1 MVVSKCKNEWEIE
14 LYSSWILLCTWFPLL
29 WAIIWVGLHNS
40 GAWKL
45 DSGITKGRSYVKLSS
60 LRFVTFRGTHF
71 RDFAVWGVSWW
82 KARVVCFMAGWDL
95 GLGDMALALSGL
107 WAVGGRGGLLD
118 CAQKWEHGARAPR
131 LPRFILLV
139 SFSYTVLV
147 VSILDIWGRFGS
159 PE

>member
-1 MVVSKCKNEWEIE
+1 M
-14 LYSSWILLCTWFPLL
+14 
-29 WAIIWVGLHNS
+29 GLHNS

-95 GLGDMALALSGL
+95 GLGGMALALSGL
-107 WAVGGRGGLLD
+107 WAVGGGGGFW
-118 CAQKWEHGARAPR
+118 AVPKNESTVRA
-131 LPRFILLV
+131 LLV
-139 SFSYTVLV
+139 FRGLSC
-147 VSILDIWGRFGS
+147 W
-159 PE
+159 